1 MMDISSFALATAI
14 SINTASYCSSSAS
27 FISTCG
33 EPFDKFATGS
43 FGGISKW
50 LGEETASGQKINII
64 NNRENIL
71 EKNVEFIKNIF
82 SLNNDELAAALG
94 VTRKTLLSWRK
105 EDSSPKKAQSLKLF
119 NLYVLAKNW
128 KDNNYS
134 THKSDLDL
142 PVLNGK
148 SIKSMIAED
157 SLDVD
162 KILFAGNRLSHNI
175 LVEDDLF

>member
-1 MMDISSFALATAI
+1 MDINTFTLATALNI
-14 SINTASYCSSSAS
+14 GTASYRNGSVSSLNVYS
-27 FISTCG
+27 
-33 EPFDKFATGS
+33 EPYDKYNTSS

-50 LGEETASGQKINII
+50 LSDEIASGQKITVIDR
-64 NNRENIL
+64 RENIL
-71 EKNVEFIKNIF
+71 EKNVEFIKTVF
-82 SLNNDELAAALG
+82 SLNNDELATALG

-128 KDNNYS
+128 KENNYS
-134 THKSDLDL
+134 THKSDFDL
-142 PVLNGK
+142 PILNGK

>member
-1 MMDISSFALATAI
+1 
-14 SINTASYCSSSAS
+14 
-27 FISTCG
+27 
-33 EPFDKFATGS
+33 
-43 FGGISKW
+43 
-50 LGEETASGQKINII
+50 
-64 NNRENIL
+64 
-71 EKNVEFIKNIF
+71 NIF

>member
-1 MMDISSFALATAI
+1 M
-14 SINTASYCSSSAS
+14 
-27 FISTCG
+27 
-33 EPFDKFATGS
+33 
-43 FGGISKW
+43 
-50 LGEETASGQKINII
+50 
-64 NNRENIL
+64 
-71 EKNVEFIKNIF
+71 
-82 SLNNDELAAALG
+82 
-94 VTRKTLLSWRK
+94 
-105 EDSSPKKAQSLKLF
+105 
-119 NLYVLAKNW
+119 YVLAKNW